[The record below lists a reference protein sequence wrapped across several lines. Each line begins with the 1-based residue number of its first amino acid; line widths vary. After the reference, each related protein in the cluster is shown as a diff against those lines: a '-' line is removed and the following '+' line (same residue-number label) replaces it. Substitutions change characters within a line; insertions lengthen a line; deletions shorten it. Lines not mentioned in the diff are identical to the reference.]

1 MLDLRCPLGGQG
13 KQTGMTRTID
23 DREGVAVSAGTSR
36 RKPHNFHAHVMYTLG
51 TAIVGG
57 VYGEGQILPG
67 DAELIEQFGVSRTVL
82 REALKT
88 LSAKGLVEARARVG
102 TRVLPRARWNMFDSD
117 VLLWHLDSGI
127 GVDFIASLAE
137 VRMAVEP
144 DAAALAATRRTDA
157 QATELM
163 EWLERMA
170 RKGQSAED
178 FARADVGFHR
188 TVAQASGNPF
198 MVSLSNVV
206 EIALMASFTISSPV
220 EGGAAF
226 DKAVRLH
233 RNIAEAVAAGDPE
246 LARVAMRQAI
256 QSGVDRATTALGTK
270 G

>member
-1 MLDLRCPLGGQG
+1 MAG
-13 KQTGMTRTID
+13 TID
-23 DREGVAVSAGTSR
+23 DREGAGSVAAHTPGPAR

-57 VYGEGQILPG
+57 TYNEGQILPG
-67 DAELIEQFGVSRTVL
+67 DSDLIDQFGVSRTVL

-127 GVDFIASLAE
+127 SFDFIASLAE
-137 VRMAVEP
+137 IRMAVEP
-144 DAAALAATRRTDA
+144 DAAALAAERRSVA
-157 QATELM
+157 QANELM
-163 EWLERMA
+163 GWLRGMET
-170 RKGQSAED
+170 KGLTAEE
-178 FARADVGFHR
+178 FARNDVGFHQV
-188 TVAQASGNPF
+188 VAAASGNPF
-198 MVSLSNVV
+198 MVSLSSVV

-220 EGGAAF
+220 EDGVAF

-233 RNIAEAVAAGDPE
+233 RNIAEAIMAKDPE
-246 LARVAMRQAI
+246 MARVAMRQAI
-256 QSGVDRATTALGTK
+256 QSGVDRATTTLGSTQ

>member
-1 MLDLRCPLGGQG
+1 
-13 KQTGMTRTID
+13 MTRTMD
-23 DREGVAVSAGTSR
+23 DRAGLATGTAR

-57 VYGEGQILPG
+57 VYEEGRILPG
-67 DAELIEQFGVSRTVL
+67 DAELIDQFGVSRTVL

-88 LSAKGLVEARARVG
+88 LAAKGLVEARARVG

-117 VLLWHLDSGI
+117 VLLWHLESGI
-127 GVDFIASLAE
+127 NFDFIASLAE

-144 DAAALAATRRTDA
+144 DAAALAAGRRTEA
-157 QATELM
+157 QAEDLM
-163 EWLERMA
+163 GWLERMA
-170 RKGQSAED
+170 RQGQSAED

-188 TVAQASGNPF
+188 VVAQASGNPF

-220 EGGAAF
+220 EGGSAF

-233 RNIAEAVAAGDPE
+233 RNIAEAIVAGDPE
-246 LARVAMRQAI
+246 MARVAMRQAI
-256 QSGVDRATTALGTK
+256 QSGLDRATTALGPAEN
-270 G
+270 